1 LLPSSGFLFSS
12 PPPGCVLGIFAVS
25 VASALI
31 SGPVV
36 IDASNSYG
44 TEDGPVGRHR
54 VIVHIGVSMYAKRY
68 KTLNK
73 ITKTNDEVF

>member
-1 LLPSSGFLFSS
+1 M
-12 PPPGCVLGIFAVS
+12 LGIFAVS
-25 VASALI
+25 VASALV

-36 IDASNSYG
+36 IEASNSYG

-68 KTLNK
+68 RTLNK
-73 ITKTNDEVF
+73 VAEM

>member
-1 LLPSSGFLFSS
+1 M
-12 PPPGCVLGIFAVS
+12 LGIFAVS

-31 SGPVV
+31 SRPVV
-36 IDASNSYG
+36 IDASNKYG

-73 ITKTNDEVF
+73 IVEASDAVF